1 MQKIKFRY
9 LQHLLRTKI
18 SLVYLLKPY
27 FRPAFLTRS
36 KISASKITVLLIFV
50 LLGMTSK
57 AQLRDSYNLENHD
70 DKPYYFGIVLG
81 FNSSHYNITQA
92 PYFLANDTIMSVNSQ
107 NASRIHLG
115 ILVNYQLSRRF
126 DIRFYPLNLIFSE
139 KKLIYTQKF
148 PNLGSDALTETRAIE
163 SIVLSFPLQVRLKSD
178 RIDNF
183 RVYSLLGVK
192 YDYDLASNAGA
203 RTGDDFVKVKKGDFG
218 VEAGVGFQFF
228 FKYFIFS
235 PELKVSQGLS
245 NVLIR
250 DESIK
255 YSAVMNSMRSRMVM
269 FSLQF
274 EGGGK

>member
-18 SLVYLLKPY
+18 SLVYILKPY

-36 KISASKITVLLIFV
+36 KISASKLTVLLIFV

>member
-18 SLVYLLKPY
+18 SLVYILKPY

-36 KISASKITVLLIFV
+36 KISASKINLVLFFV
-50 LLGMTSK
+50 LIGMASK